1 MPTCNHPNG
10 LNEVFTS
17 FYLGSSDRSDNAKF
31 SPEIAD
37 LYFDFIVKMSSST
50 YPGPSNT
57 YFTIT
62 EQSPFVI

>member
-10 LNEVFTS
+10 LNKVFAS
-17 FYLGSSDRSDNAKF
+17 FNLGSSDRSDNAKF
-31 SPEIAD
+31 SSEIAD
-37 LYFDFIVKMSSST
+37 LYFDFIVKMSSSA

-62 EQSPFVI
+62 EQSPFII